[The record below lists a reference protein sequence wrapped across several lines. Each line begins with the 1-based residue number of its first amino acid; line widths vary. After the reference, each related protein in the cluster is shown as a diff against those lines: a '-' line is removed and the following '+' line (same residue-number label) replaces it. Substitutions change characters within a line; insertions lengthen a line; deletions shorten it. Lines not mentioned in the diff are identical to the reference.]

1 MFPQTALCIP
11 QTRVF
16 LVSSSIGSTRELTI
30 MSHST
35 FAGTFFIPGRKQ
47 PTLMVKSVGRQ
58 GMFQQLYRQT
68 ECQVGQRAEIRANLA
83 MVPKSSMAVGTAANL
98 EETSGPQMRQLS
110 ALDRRKECPNV
121 KALLPHRQ
129 LRQKPLPT
137 TYWCFT
143 SIHPVRRNS
152 TVRVFLMQDL
162 DHAPCLPRYS
172 LAQIIDEG
180 TNIPES
186 PH

>member
-30 MSHST
+30 VSHST

-68 ECQVGQRAEIRANLA
+68 ECQVGQRAEIRANLV
-83 MVPKSSMAVGTAANL
+83 MVPKSSMAIGTAANL
-98 EETSGPQMRQLS
+98 EETSGPTFGANAATFCLGSEKRMPERQGSPSSQAAATKTL
-110 ALDRRKECPNV
+110 
-121 KALLPHRQ
+121 
-129 LRQKPLPT
+129 
-137 TYWCFT
+137 TYYVLVLYVHT
-143 SIHPVRRNS
+143 SCQ
-152 TVRVFLMQDL
+152 T
-162 DHAPCLPRYS
+162 
-172 LAQIIDEG
+172 
-180 TNIPES
+180 
-186 PH
+186 